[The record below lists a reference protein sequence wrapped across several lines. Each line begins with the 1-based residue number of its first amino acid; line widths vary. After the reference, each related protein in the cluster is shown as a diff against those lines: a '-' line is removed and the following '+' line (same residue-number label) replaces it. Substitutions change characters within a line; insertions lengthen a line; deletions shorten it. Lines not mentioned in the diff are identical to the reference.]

1 MDYATAP
8 FIDLATLG
16 LPNHPLSS
24 HPRMAEQVSWRPEV
38 HKAPAVHKAEVP
50 PVVPKL
56 WETAWVEPAAPAP
69 AAVETEADRCTVL
82 ALADRV
88 DCLLATP
95 LVRTTPSP
103 ALQQPLPLWVAPP
116 ANGFRVD
123 LLPDHELIR
132 GIQLDLLHLLEA
144 LRESPGCTLLASAS
158 DESLLPA
165 TIVAPLP
172 LARPQDLAYTLQ
184 YTPEPEAM
192 APAVAWNPVV
202 RVAESPGDL
211 CESRSASV
219 MWQKRDIALPRTDVE
234 AGAGTV
240 PLFSR
245 SERLVRL
252 LSAPSR
258 RRPEEWGTPAPA
270 AIQPAASD
278 VRVPVALRGFHENG
292 LIFRLPAS
300 RAVRKSSAPGWM
312 ISLLVALL
320 ILLAST
326 WFVQKSA
333 FADRFLVTHAD
344 NSAPPSDA
352 ALGAFPSMAK
362 YVEVTGLRASVDSKS
377 GSDIRYVVVNHSAAD
392 LPAFQIKVRV
402 HPRKGNAEI
411 FSFTAVVPGL
421 GPNESREMHTT
432 ISSQLHSYEVPEW
445 SNMRVEAHVTP
456 KN

>member
-8 FIDLATLG
+8 YIDLATLG

-24 HPRMAEQVSWRPEV
+24 QPRLADRVSWRPEV
-38 HKAPAVHKAEVP
+38 HKAPAVHKADVP
-50 PVVPKL
+50 PVVPEL
-56 WETAWVEPAAPAP
+56 WETAWVEPAAPGP
-69 AAVETEADRCTVL
+69 AAVEAEPAGGTVL

-88 DCLLATP
+88 DCLLEPP
-95 LVRTTPSP
+95 LLRNAANP
-103 ALQQPLPLWVAPP
+103 APYQPLPLWNASPGD
-116 ANGFRVD
+116 GFRVD

-144 LRESPGCTLLASAS
+144 LRESPGRTLLASAS
-158 DESLLPA
+158 GESLLPA
-165 TIVAPLP
+165 TVVAPLP
-172 LARPQDLAYTLQ
+172 LARPQDLAYTLE

-202 RVAESPGDL
+202 RVAEGPGDL
-211 CESRSASV
+211 RESRLASV
-219 MWQKRDIALPRTDVE
+219 MWEERDIALPRTDAE
-234 AGAGTV
+234 AGSGAV
-240 PLFSR
+240 PLFPR

-258 RRPEEWGTPAPA
+258 RRPLEWGTPGPA
-270 AIQPAASD
+270 AIQPAAPE

-292 LIFRLPAS
+292 LIFRASASPA
-300 RAVRKSSAPGWM
+300 ARKSSAPGWM
-312 ISLLVALL
+312 ISLLMALL

-326 WFVQKSA
+326 WFLQKSA

-352 ALGAFPSMAK
+352 ALGAFPTMAK
-362 YVEVTGLRASVDSKS
+362 YVEVTGLRASVDSKN
-377 GSDIRYVVVNHSAAD
+377 GSDIRYVVVNHSSAD
-392 LPAFQIKVRV
+392 LPAFQIKVKV

-421 GPNESREMHTT
+421 GPNESREMHTP
-432 ISSQLHSYEVPEW
+432 ISSQLRSYEVPEW